1 MAIATDRS
9 ADEVEQSYDGAG
21 YGQFKADVAEAVEA
35 MIGPVRERYLELR
48 ADEAHLL
55 EVLSAGAERA
65 HVHRRADARRDEAAD
80 GLRLISRRRGP
91 RPRPAPR
98 P

>member
-9 ADEVEQSYDGAG
+9 PEDVERSYDGAG
-21 YGQFKADVAEAVEA
+21 YGQFKTDVAEAVEA

-55 EVLSAGAERA
+55 AVLSAGAARA
-65 HVHRRADARRDEAAD
+65 QSIASATLAEMKQRMGFV
-80 GLRLISRRRGP
+80 
-91 RPRPAPR
+91 
-98 P
+98 